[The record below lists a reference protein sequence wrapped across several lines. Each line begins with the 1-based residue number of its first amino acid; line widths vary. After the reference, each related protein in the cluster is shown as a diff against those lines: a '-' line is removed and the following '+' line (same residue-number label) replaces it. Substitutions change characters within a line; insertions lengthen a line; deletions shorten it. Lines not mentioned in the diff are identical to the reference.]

1 MKVLYCY
8 KYAIL
13 GGVCTQLINR
23 LEVLQGSGLM
33 EAEIVFW
40 KDLGIGKALSGC
52 PVRIE
57 PDGGKVRELIASK
70 GFDVVVIIDT
80 PEYQEALDD
89 LKDVPV
95 ITEIHTTTELG
106 LEYLKQRDWS
116 TSGYIVPSVYS
127 QTMLRQRFGVGED
140 SPVRVVPD
148 SLDVRLFP
156 RVTVERPCSRPIFG
170 WVGKLDDHKDWRS
183 FMALAARIFDM
194 GVDAEFWLFGGETA
208 PVKRQ
213 AEFIDECER
222 LNLHTRCRWFPRVEY
237 RAMHRVYA
245 AVRESG
251 GAVIVTS
258 INESFGM
265 SVLEAIV
272 CGCPVVASRVGA
284 LPEIAPERSYVRFYE
299 LGDIEE
305 AAGLA
310 VEFLKPD
317 VAAALRENLDSDRQW
332 LLECYSS
339 EAVGSKYLDTL
350 RELMTG
356 APAPAPASPSAMG
369 GDASAPSRSGSL

>member
-23 LEVLQGSGLM
+23 LDVLQGAGLM

-40 KDLGIGKALSGC
+40 MDLGIGEDLSGY
-52 PVRIE
+52 PVFIE
-57 PDGGKVRELIASK
+57 PDGGKVKELVQSK
-70 GFDVVVIIDT
+70 GFDVVVVIDT

-89 LKDVPV
+89 LKDVPI
-95 ITEIHTTTELG
+95 ITEIHTTTEMG
-106 LEYLKQRDWS
+106 LAYLKKRNWT

-127 QTMLRQRFGVGED
+127 QTMLRERFGVGED
-140 SPVRVVPD
+140 APVRVVPD
-148 SLDVRLFP
+148 SLDMRLFP

-183 FMALAARIFDM
+183 FMGLAARVSDM

-208 PVKRQ
+208 PITRQ
-213 AEFIDECER
+213 AELIDECER
-222 LNLHTRCRWFPRVEY
+222 LNLHTHFRWFPRVEY

-245 AVRESG
+245 AVRASG
-251 GAVIVTS
+251 GAMVVTS

-284 LPEIAPERSYVRFYE
+284 LPEIAIDRPYVSFYE
-299 LGDIEE
+299 LGDIKE
-305 AAGLA
+305 AAGMA
-310 VEFLKPD
+310 IDFLKPD
-317 VAAALRENLDSDRQW
+317 VAASLRESLDSD
-332 LLECYSS
+332 LPHLVGSYSS
-339 EAVGSKYLDTL
+339 EVVGPKYLDAL
-350 RELMTG
+350 RGLM
-356 APAPAPASPSAMG
+356 A
-369 GDASAPSRSGSL
+369 